1 MSWTGHFLSFARDER
16 VILVSIGLATFGLV
30 STMITAL
37 TMIRD
42 DNEIPP
48 AEPKTQY
55 ITQDTEDSLQLDT
68 LEKLLDH
75 PNFSIKEIAVKIL
88 CDRAANDPE
97 VITYIWYGITRP
109 DYEERMDSLRTLA
122 VLTSQTG
129 NEGLARLHDE
139 KAYSALVRCMELCMQ
154 STELPVVTD
163 IHWDEYYLRDM
174 GERFCLMFLTEL
186 INKYGATMLVKAKF
200 VEKWLAKQAWGDT
213 PEERRRNFKDYMDYR
228 NNRITDI
235 VNRIKHSRRGLR
247 ALEKAGLI
255 DKESSRRR
263 MRELPDLL
271 MEVEEE
277 IAAGEHSG
285 EQQSRRTREHSAE
298 EQRLRRQHREAMVL
312 NDGTRPLGREDIIER
327 DASPA

>member
-1 MSWTGHFLSFARDER
+1 MSWTTRLLSFSRDER
-16 VILVSIGLATFGLV
+16 VILVTIGLATFGLV
-30 STMITAL
+30 SSMVTAL
-37 TMIRD
+37 TFIRD

-48 AEPKTQY
+48 SEPKTQY

-75 PNFSIKEIAVKIL
+75 PNFSIKEIAIKIL

-97 VITYIWYGITRP
+97 VIRYIWFGITRP
-109 DYEERMDSLRTLA
+109 EYEERMNSLRTLA

-139 KAYSALVRCMELCMQ
+139 RAYSALVRCMELCME
-154 STELPVVTD
+154 STDLPIVTD

-200 VEKWLAKQAWGDT
+200 VEKWLSKQDWGSSG
-213 PEERRRNFKDYMDYR
+213 EERRRNFKDYTDLR

-235 VNRIKHSRRGLR
+235 INRIKHSRRGLR

-277 IAAGEHSG
+277 IVGEQAG

-327 DASPA
+327 DASPS

>member
-1 MSWTGHFLSFARDER
+1 MSWTSRLLSFSRDER
-16 VILVSIGLATFGLV
+16 VILLTISLATFGLV
-30 STMITAL
+30 SSMITAL
-37 TMIRD
+37 TFIRD

-48 AEPKTQY
+48 SEPKTQY

-75 PNFSIKEIAVKIL
+75 PNFSIKEIAIKIL

-97 VITYIWYGITRP
+97 VIKYIWFGITRP
-109 DYEERMDSLRTLA
+109 EYEERMNSLRTLA

-139 KAYSALVRCMELCMQ
+139 RAYSALVRCMELCME
-154 STELPVVTD
+154 STDLPIVTD

-200 VEKWLAKQAWGDT
+200 VEKWLSKQDWGST
-213 PEERRRNFKDYMDYR
+213 GEERRRNFKDYTDLR

-235 VNRIKHSRRGLR
+235 INRIKHSRRGLR

-277 IAAGEHSG
+277 IVGEQAG

-327 DASPA
+327 DASPS

>member
-1 MSWTGHFLSFARDER
+1 MSWSSRLLLFARDER
-16 VILVSIGLATFGLV
+16 VILVSIGLATFGLLSSMV
-30 STMITAL
+30 TAL
-37 TMIRD
+37 TFIRD

-48 AEPKTQY
+48 SEPKTQY
-55 ITQDTEDSLQLDT
+55 ITQDTEDSLQSET

-97 VITYIWYGITRP
+97 VITYIWFGITRP

-129 NEGLARLHDE
+129 NEGLARLHDAR
-139 KAYSALVRCMELCMQ
+139 AYSALVRCMELCME
-154 STELPVVTD
+154 SADLPDVTD
-163 IHWDEYYLRDM
+163 IHWDEYFLRDM
-174 GERFCLMFLTEL
+174 GERFCLMFITEL
-186 INKYGATMLVKAKF
+186 INKYGATMLVKAK
-200 VEKWLAKQAWGDT
+200 
-213 PEERRRNFKDYMDYR
+213 RRNFKDYMGFR

-235 VNRIKHSRRGLR
+235 VNRIKHSRRGIR

-327 DASPA
+327 DASPPA

>member
-1 MSWTGHFLSFARDER
+1 MSWTSRLLSFSRDER

-30 STMITAL
+30 SSMITAL
-37 TMIRD
+37 TFIRD

-48 AEPKTQY
+48 SEPKTQY

-75 PNFSIKEIAVKIL
+75 PNFSIKEIAIKIL

-97 VITYIWYGITRP
+97 VIKYIWFGITRP
-109 DYEERMDSLRTLA
+109 EYEERMNSLRTLA

-139 KAYSALVRCMELCMQ
+139 RAYSALVRCMELCME
-154 STELPVVTD
+154 STDLPIVTD
-163 IHWDEYYLRDM
+163 VHWDEYYLRDM

-200 VEKWLAKQAWGDT
+200 VEKWLSKQDWGST
-213 PEERRRNFKDYMDYR
+213 GEERRRNFKDYTDLR

-235 VNRIKHSRRGLR
+235 INRIKHSRRGLR

-277 IAAGEHSG
+277 IAG
-285 EQQSRRTREHSAE
+285 EQQSRRAREHSAE

-327 DASPA
+327 DASPS

>member
-1 MSWTGHFLSFARDER
+1 MSWTSRLLSFSRDER
-16 VILVSIGLATFGLV
+16 VILVTISLATFGLV
-30 STMITAL
+30 SSMITAL
-37 TMIRD
+37 TFIRD

-48 AEPKTQY
+48 SEPKTQY

-75 PNFSIKEIAVKIL
+75 PNFSIKEIAIKIL

-97 VITYIWYGITRP
+97 VIKYIWFGITRP
-109 DYEERMDSLRTLA
+109 EYEERMNSLRTLA

-139 KAYSALVRCMELCMQ
+139 RAYSALVRCMELCME
-154 STELPVVTD
+154 STDLPIVTN

-200 VEKWLAKQAWGDT
+200 VEKWLSKQDWGST
-213 PEERRRNFKDYMDYR
+213 GEERRRNFKDYTDLR

-235 VNRIKHSRRGLR
+235 INRIKHSRRGLR

-277 IAAGEHSG
+277 IVGEQAG

-327 DASPA
+327 DASPS